1 MNPNIIV
8 VKRITLLVKLVI
20 WLYGVIFTEVLKQIS
35 NEVMNECFNLLTSE
49 FLASTP
55 KQNSKEK
62 QIVSIV
68 ISSGMKQKTAIQVV
82 EENSIKQMDG
92 NWQY

>member
-8 VKRITLLVKLVI
+8 VKRIILLVKLVI
-20 WLYGVIFTEVLKQIS
+20 WLSGAIFTEVLKQIS

-49 FLASTP
+49 FLASIP

-62 QIVSIV
+62 QIVSIM
-68 ISSGMKQKTAIQVV
+68 ISIGMKQITAIQVV
-82 EENSIKQMDG
+82 GENSIK
-92 NWQY
+92 WQY

>member
-1 MNPNIIV
+1 MNPKIIV
-8 VKRITLLVKLVI
+8 VKRIILLVKLVN
-20 WLYGVIFTEVLKQIS
+20 WLSGAIFTEVLKQIS
-35 NEVMNECFNLLTSE
+35 NEVMNECFNFLTSE
-49 FLASTP
+49 FLASIP

-82 EENSIKQMDG
+82 GENSIK
-92 NWQY
+92 WQY